1 MSADYA
7 SNRESRNHVD
17 TATLGRI
24 EHAINNL
31 QYGTIQI
38 TVHNSKVVQIDKL
51 ERIRVLKT
59 DTVDQGEG
67 I

>member
-1 MSADYA
+1 MSVNDVA
-7 SNRESRNHVD
+7 SRDSRNHVNG
-17 TATLGRI
+17 ATLSRI

-38 TVHNSKVVQIDKL
+38 TVHNSKVVQIDKV